1 MKLVEYLTHTEV
13 TLELSNAMPH
23 RVNGWHVFGTADG
36 HTLYAEVSTKDL
48 LHGPSSFT
56 QTSLDH
62 FPAKLRQSIEELIA
76 MERGLACL
84 SAGAA
89 KPRSTGNSLSRLMT
103 VDTDLN
109 KVYLHPA
116 YTAPSPV

>member
-1 MKLVEYLTHTEV
+1 MELVEYLTSTEV
-13 TLELSNAMPH
+13 TLELSNARPH
-23 RVNGWHVFGTADG
+23 FVDGWRVFGTADG
-36 HTLYAEVSTKDL
+36 HTLYAEVSTKDP
-48 LHGPSSFT
+48 LHGRSSFT

-84 SAGAA
+84 AAGAA

-103 VDTDLN
+103 IDTDLHR
-109 KVYLHPA
+109 VYLHPA